1 MPAFGAKPQAQAR
14 SETEHR
20 HLALRSRGW
29 QTPGRALVRWES
41 CLGEKDEGNGLGWY
55 EATRHTFASQW
66 VLAGNSI
73 EKVSVI
79 LGHWSVT
86 QTEVYAHLRPDLFST
101 NDLATISVDLRP
113 SAASIGTIGPEM
125 APSGQEQRE
134 SQREKVRAVL

>member
-1 MPAFGAKPQAQAR
+1 LRA
-14 SETEHR
+14 
-20 HLALRSRGW
+20 ALK
-29 QTPGRALVRWES
+29 Q
-41 CLGEKDEGNGLGWY
+41 LGLERDGLGWY

-101 NDLATISVDLRP
+101 DDLATIAVDLRP
-113 SAASIGTIGPEM
+113 GSAAPSAIGPEM
-125 APSGQEQRE
+125 APGGQEPRK
-134 SQREKVRAVL
+134 SQRKMVRAAL

>member
-1 MPAFGAKPQAQAR
+1 LRA
-14 SETEHR
+14 
-20 HLALRSRGW
+20 ALK
-29 QTPGRALVRWES
+29 Q
-41 CLGEKDEGNGLGWY
+41 LGLERDGLGWY

-101 NDLATISVDLRP
+101 DDLATIAVDLRP
-113 SAASIGTIGPEM
+113 GSAAPSAIGHEM
-125 APSGQEQRE
+125 APGGQEPPE
-134 SQREKVRAVL
+134 SPRKMVRAAL